1 MLPSVRD
8 DADLVVAFLNTLD
21 LEGGTDELATPADW
35 QSWVAARALPAP
47 GPVDAARV
55 AREALRAAAGGAVD
69 VPDVRVAVRVGVVG
83 GRPRAEAADAVGA
96 VLLAAARVA
105 DAGAWE
111 RIKLCASPECRWAF
125 LDESRNRSR
134 AWCSMQ
140 VCGNRAKARAFRA
153 RAKSD

>member
-1 MLPSVRD
+1 MLASVRG

-21 LEGGTDELATPADW
+21 LEGGTDELATASGW
-35 QSWVAARALPAP
+35 RAWAAARGLPAP
-47 GPVDAARV
+47 GPLDAARA
-55 AREALRAAAGGAVD
+55 ARDALRAAAGDGSAA
-69 VPDVRVAVRVGVVG
+69 PDVRVPVNVGIVD
-83 GRPRAEAADAVGA
+83 GRPRAMASDALGA

-105 DAGAWE
+105 DAGAWA
-111 RIKLCASPECRWAF
+111 RIKLCAAPGCRWAF
-125 LDESRNRSR
+125 VDESRNRSR